1 MTQEAVFSKDGIKG
15 WILAVLQESAPF
27 CVRLAAHVSNRC
39 KSGIRPVVG
48 RI

>member
-1 MTQEAVFSKDGIKG
+1 MSF
-15 WILAVLQESAPF
+15 F
-27 CVRLAAHVSNRC
+27 CGVRLAAHVSNRG

>member
-1 MTQEAVFSKDGIKG
+1 MREISDSEFEDNMFS
-15 WILAVLQESAPF
+15 ILNRF
-27 CVRLAAHVSNRC
+27 FYVRLAAHVSNRC